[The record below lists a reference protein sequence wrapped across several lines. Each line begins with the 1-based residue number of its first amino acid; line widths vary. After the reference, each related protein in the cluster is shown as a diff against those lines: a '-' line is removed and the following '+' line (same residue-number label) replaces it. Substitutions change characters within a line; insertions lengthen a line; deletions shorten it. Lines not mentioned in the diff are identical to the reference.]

1 VILEFSFWMY
11 STKELKVEAQGDV
24 FFSFLFF
31 SFSSSS
37 FFFFLVFRDRVSL
50 CTLAVLELTL

>member
-1 VILEFSFWMY
+1 MY

-31 SFSSSS
+31 SFSSS
-37 FFFFLVFRDRVSL
+37 VIP
-50 CTLAVLELTL
+50 A